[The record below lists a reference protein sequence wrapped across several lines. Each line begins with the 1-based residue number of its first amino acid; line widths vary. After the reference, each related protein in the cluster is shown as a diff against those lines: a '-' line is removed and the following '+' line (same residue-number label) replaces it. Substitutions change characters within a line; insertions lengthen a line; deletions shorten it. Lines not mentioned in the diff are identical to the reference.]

1 MYERG
6 MEEKKKLS
14 IKEIGIKKL
23 VIMLACGVG
32 LLLLTF
38 TGGNDTDNT
47 LLEESGSQ
55 EEESEEGYVGEKEL
69 SVRMDEYI
77 VNMEKKME
85 EKLVLVDGVGEVKV
99 MITLKSSAEKIVLKD
114 ETSTEE
120 IIDEKDSGGG
130 TRNNESVSW
139 GDESVIVDS
148 VEGNGPFTIKET
160 TPYIQG
166 VVVVAAGGD
175 NAKVRQEIIEA
186 VQVLFDVE
194 VHKIKVM
201 KMSSD

>member
-1 MYERG
+1 

-14 IKEIGIKKL
+14 FKEIGIKKL
-23 VIMLACGVG
+23 AIMLACGVG
-32 LLLLTF
+32 LLLLTL
-38 TGGNDTDNT
+38 TGGNDTGNA
-47 LLEESGSQ
+47 LLEESDVQ
-55 EEESEEGYVGEKEL
+55 KVETEETDGGEREL

-77 VNMEKKME
+77 DDMEKKVE
-85 EKLVLVDGVGEVKV
+85 EQLVLVDGVGKVKV

-114 ETSTEE
+114 ETSSGE

-130 TRNNESVSW
+130 TRNNESISK
-139 GDESVIVDS
+139 GDESVIVDNG
-148 VEGNGPFTIKET
+148 EGNGPFTIKET

-166 VVVVAAGGD
+166 VVVVAQGGD
-175 NAKVRQEIIEA
+175 DVKVRQEIIDA

-201 KMSSD
+201 KMGSD